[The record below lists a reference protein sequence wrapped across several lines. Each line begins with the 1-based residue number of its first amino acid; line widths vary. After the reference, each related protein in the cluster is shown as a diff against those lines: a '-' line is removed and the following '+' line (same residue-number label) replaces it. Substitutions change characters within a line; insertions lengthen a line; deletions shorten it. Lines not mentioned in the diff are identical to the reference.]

1 MLLHVVPPSV
11 EYSNVPPEPLTL
23 PIDIEPPLTVQLLQV
38 LLVMASVPVGAEG
51 APVQV
56 PGVVVPTLVVVL
68 RQPLVANTL
77 AIMV

>member
-51 APVQV
+51 VVQV
-56 PGVVVPTLVVVL
+56 PATVVPTVVAAL
-68 RQPLVANTL
+68 RQPSDANIL
-77 AIMV
+77 AIIV